1 MWQIEFYVKP
11 NGRCPVQEFLDN
23 LSKKDDQP
31 FVIRKFD
38 LLAEFGHELRRPH
51 TDYLRD
57 EIWELRVH
65 TRRGQLRFLY
75 FYSGQTMI
83 VVTHGFLKKSAAVPR
98 VEIEQAITY
107 RADYLSKSKGFL
119 P

>member
-23 LSKKDDQP
+23 LSKNDDLP

-75 FYSGQTMI
+75 FYLGQKMI
-83 VVTHGFLKKSAAVPR
+83 VMTLGLHKKSAAVR
-98 VEIEQAITY
+98 DTDVDQAIAY
-107 RADYLSKSKGFL
+107 RADYLSRNKGR
-119 P
+119 